1 MPFSEFII
9 VIQIELF
16 AISIGIVIFLASCF
30 LLRVLLSE
38 PPHLHRYVWKLLE
51 ERHFLL
57 QFDDVNVA
65 TIRWKHLQAA

>member
-30 LLRVLLSE
+30 LWDVSLPQPS
-38 PPHLHRYVWKLLE
+38 HLHRYVWKLLE